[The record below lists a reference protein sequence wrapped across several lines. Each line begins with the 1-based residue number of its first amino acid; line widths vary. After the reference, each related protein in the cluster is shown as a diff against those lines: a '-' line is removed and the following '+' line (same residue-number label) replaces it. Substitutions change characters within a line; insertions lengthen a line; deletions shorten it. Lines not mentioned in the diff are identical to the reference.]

1 MTTKSK
7 QKGVFLIEA
16 LMGIL
21 IFSLGILSLVAIQ
34 TAAISAQSDAQY
46 RIEAANLAN
55 QMLNQIWLGV
65 DRTPSGGSGNP
76 PAGTVVPASLLA
88 FQHHP
93 VPSNGSGCNFSGDAS
108 AKQVVTDWA
117 SAVTG
122 TATQPGILPLPGAT
136 TAMQQIL
143 IDTANNNRVTLTL
156 CWKAPL
162 DAGPR
167 KHSVVT
173 YVN

>member
-1 MTTKSK
+1 MTSPMITPLR

-34 TAAISAQSDAQY
+34 TAAVSAQSDAQY

-55 QMLNQIWLGV
+55 RMLSQIWLGI
-65 DRTPSGGSGNP
+65 DRTN
-76 PAGTVVPASLLA
+76 AGTIQASLAA
-88 FQHHP
+88 FQHKP
-93 VPSNGSGCNFSGDAS
+93 GGSNCNFSGTAS
-108 AKQVVTDWA
+108 AHAEVTAWV
-117 SAVTG
+117 STVTSG
-122 TATQPGILPLPGAT
+122 ATQLPGAT

-143 IDTANNNRVTLTL
+143 VNPGNFNSISLTL

-167 KHSVVT
+167 KHTVAT

>member
-1 MTTKSK
+1 MTTHSK

-34 TAAISAQSDAQY
+34 TASISAQSDAQY
-46 RIEAANLAN
+46 RIEAANLAH
-55 QMLNQIWLGV
+55 QMLSQIWLGV
-65 DRTPSGGSGNP
+65 DRTSSTSITPPPGTVISTSLTAFQHQSGGSN
-76 PAGTVVPASLLA
+76 
-88 FQHHP
+88 
-93 VPSNGSGCNFSGDAS
+93 CNFSGAAS
-108 AKQVVTDWA
+108 TNTNVTNWV

-122 TATQPGILPLPGAT
+122 GANSVTPPTGAVPLPGAT

-143 IDTANNNRVTLTL
+143 ISTANNNRITLTL

-167 KHSVVT
+167 KHTVVT